1 MFDEQ
6 QSMLGFGNL
15 DRLGNLM
22 FDFNTLTELSRTH
35 CIALCAVLVPAN
47 LIATSLT
54 MLLTALRRPLSQ
66 VWQSAGIASI
76 FAVLMLLHVW
86 TWFAIGVVMAP
97 TYILLWLA
105 STCLLTNL
113 GSIIVARRFAG
124 KHSLAAQ

>member
-1 MFDEQ
+1 MF
-6 QSMLGFGNL
+6 
-15 DRLGNLM
+15 
-22 FDFNTLTELSRTH
+22 FNTLTELSRTH

-54 MLLTALRRPLSQ
+54 MLLTVLRRPVSQ

-86 TWFAIGVVMAP
+86 TWFMVGVVMAP
-97 TYILLWLA
+97 TYILLCLA

-113 GSIIVARRFAG
+113 GSIIVARRLG
-124 KHSLAAQ
+124 LKQPIAAQ